1 MYISRG
7 RCLLLDMIT
16 ARGWTQSHYARLTGR
31 HKRMISH
38 FCKNE
43 RAMQPEDIHAACLI
57 FGCSEDQLHEWAI
70 NRKFMNEESQAA
82 D

>member
-1 MYISRG
+1 MNKI
-7 RCLLLDMIT
+7 IE
-16 ARGWTQSHYARLTGR
+16 RGWTQTHYARLTGR

-38 FCKNE
+38 FCADE

-57 FGCSEDQLHEWAI
+57 FGCDESELHEWVI
-70 NRKFMNEESQAA
+70 NEDYLSEQAA